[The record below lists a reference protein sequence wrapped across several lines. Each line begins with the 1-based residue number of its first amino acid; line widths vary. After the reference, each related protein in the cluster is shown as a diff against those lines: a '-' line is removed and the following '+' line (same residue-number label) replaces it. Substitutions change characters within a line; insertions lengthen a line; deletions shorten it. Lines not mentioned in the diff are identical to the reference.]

1 MTTAFSKF
9 QATGNDFILILDL
22 EDELDLGGEAA
33 RSLCDRWFGIG
44 GDGVI
49 RVTRGSGEAPFAMRL
64 TNADGT
70 AAQMSG
76 NGMRCTVAFL
86 ARQGLIADREDE
98 ADIWTPSGVK
108 HVKVDRSN
116 GDVSDA
122 TVSMGEPAFA
132 RAAIPMHGPAWETF
146 LDQPFDVGGTTL
158 PASAVSMGNP
168 HLVLFVEED
177 PERYHVAHAGSALE
191 HHELF
196 PERTNVEFAR
206 VREGGADIDVRV
218 WERGVGETLACG
230 TGACAVAVLAK
241 ETGRSP
247 ANVTIHYPGGDL
259 RVARLEDGQVLLSG
273 SVSHVF
279 DGTLDLA
286 VLTG

>member
-1 MTTAFSKF
+1 LTTPFSKY

-22 EDELDLGGEAA
+22 DDELDVSGETA

-49 RVTRGSGEAPFAMRL
+49 RVTRGSGDAPYAMRL
-64 TNADGT
+64 TNADGSP
-70 AAQMSG
+70 AQMSG

-86 ARQGLIADREDE
+86 AANGLIDGPEME
-98 ADIWTPSGVK
+98 ADVWTPSGIR
-108 HVKVDRSN
+108 HVAVDRAH
-116 GDVSDA
+116 GIVTHA

-132 RAAIPMHGPAWETF
+132 RAAIPMHGPAWEPF
-146 LDQPFDVGGTTL
+146 LDQPFDIGGTSVA
-158 PASAVSMGNP
+158 ASAVSMGNP
-168 HLVLFVEED
+168 HLVLFVDDD

-230 TGACAVAVLAK
+230 TGACAVAVLAA

-247 ANVTIHYPGGDL
+247 SQVTVHYPGGDL
-259 RVARLEDGQVLLSG
+259 HVARASDGDVLLSG
-273 SVSHVF
+273 GVSHVF
-279 DGTLDLA
+279 DGTVDLA
-286 VLTG
+286 ALTA